1 MFQLFLLTVELYW
14 NAMKM
19 KMLKVIKRIEIKT
32 VRMALEQK
40 HFNCSNTKQ
49 NIANDEK
56 L

>member
-19 KMLKVIKRIEIKT
+19 LKVVKIIEIKT
-32 VRMALEQK
+32 VRVALEQK
-40 HFNCSNTKQ
+40 HFNCSSTKQ
-49 NIANDEK
+49 NIGNDEK